1 MTRGETRMASRWL
14 RCVAALIVIVCCGL
28 PTQDASAHEATL
40 VDLRVR
46 EVAPGDFVWTWSVG
60 ARGRPV
66 AEELTLHWPEH
77 CEVRD
82 QAMRCGSAGLTGE
95 FSIDG
100 VGALYSAVIV
110 RLSWYNGTTQ
120 VVTLTQATPST
131 RLYSGGKD
139 TRGWREIANAYG
151 VLGVEH
157 ILSGWDHLLF
167 VVSLLLLVGFN
178 RQLIATITAFTFA
191 HSLTLAASAFG
202 LLTLRSAPVEA
213 TIALSIV
220 LVASECLNTRHT
232 ISREWPALVAFLFG
246 LVHGLGFAG
255 ALKEIGLPAD
265 HMNLALLTF
274 NLGVEVGQL
283 LVLAVIALLVRLLG
297 RALDRVPD
305 RAGRVVFVDRSRR
318 TVIYGIGAVSAY
330 WTISRIAT
338 MIVDA

>member
-1 MTRGETRMASRWL
+1 MLVLLCS
-14 RCVAALIVIVCCGL
+14 GL
-28 PTQDASAHEATL
+28 FAPGATAHEATL

-82 QAMRCGSAGLTGE
+82 QAMRCGTTGLTGTL
-95 FSIDG
+95 SIDG

-110 RLSWYNGTTQ
+110 RLTWYGGDTQ
-120 VVTLTQATPST
+120 VVTLTQAMPST
-131 RLYSGGKD
+131 HLFSGGKD
-139 TRGWREIANAYG
+139 RRDWREIANAYG

-178 RQLIATITAFTFA
+178 RQLIATITAFTVA

-220 LVASECLNTRHT
+220 LVASECLNPRETV
-232 ISREWPALVAFLFG
+232 SRKWPALVAFLFG

-255 ALKEIGLPAD
+255 ALKEIGLPEE

-274 NLGVEVGQL
+274 NLGVESGQL
-283 LVLAVIALLVRLLG
+283 LVLAAIAVILAVLR
-297 RALDRVPD
+297 RVLKEASNQD
-305 RAGRVVFVDRSRR
+305 QRFSIVDRSRR
-318 TVIYGIGAVSAY
+318 IILYGIGAVSAY
-330 WTISRIAT
+330 WTLSRIAT
-338 MIVDA
+338 MVLDT

>member
-1 MTRGETRMASRWL
+1 MTLRENRLPRHWL
-14 RCVAALIVIVCCGL
+14 RCVAAFIVILWCGL
-28 PTQDASAHEATL
+28 LTETTTAHEATL

-77 CEVRD
+77 CEVRG
-82 QAMRCGSAGLTGE
+82 QAMRCGSTGLTGE

-100 VGALYSAVIV
+100 VGELYSAVIV
-110 RLSWYNGTTQ
+110 RLSWYNGINQ
-120 VVTLTQATPST
+120 VVTLTQSMTST
-131 RLYSGGKD
+131 RLYSGGRD

-178 RQLIATITAFTFA
+178 RQLIATVSAFTVA

-202 LLTLRSAPVEA
+202 LLTLRPAPVEA

-220 LVASECLNTRHT
+220 LVASECLNPRPT
-232 ISREWPALVAFLFG
+232 ISRKWPALVAFLFG

-255 ALKEIGLPAD
+255 ALKEIGLPPD
-265 HMNLALLTF
+265 HMNLALLIF
-274 NLGVEVGQL
+274 NLGVECGQL
-283 LVLAVIALLVRLLG
+283 LVLAAIILLVRLLG
-297 RALDRVPD
+297 RALDRASD
-305 RAGRVVFVDRSRR
+305 REGRVALLDRSRR
-318 TVIYGIGAVSAY
+318 AVIYGIGIVSVY

-338 MIVDA
+338 MVLDV